1 MYRNL
6 KFPLESV
13 YHLFYTLIRKYKD
26 NFNNNCNEKININN
40 LTKNLSFL
48 QEIKTD
54 LTISFNLLKG
64 KSVKTKTNIN
74 KKLNHL
80 IRISLQIIDKLNNDQ
95 LIFLSQNE
103 EIMNKL
109 IEKFLKQSSG
119 SYLRMEENEEL
130 YRNTHN
136 I

>member
-1 MYRNL
+1 L
-6 KFPLESV
+6 KFPLDFV
-13 YHLFYTLIRKYKD
+13 YHLFYTLIQKYKK
-26 NFNNNCNEKININN
+26 NFNNNDNEKININN

-48 QEIKTD
+48 QEIKAD
-54 LTISFNLLKG
+54 LSLSFNFLKG
-64 KSVKTKTNIN
+64 KSAKTRWNIN

-80 IRISLQIIDKLNNDQ
+80 IRISLQIIDKLNNDK
-95 LIFLSQNE
+95 LIFLSRDE

-130 YRNTHN
+130 YHN
-136 I
+136 IYRI

>member
-1 MYRNL
+1 M
-6 KFPLESV
+6 KFPLDSI
-13 YHLFYTLIRKYKD
+13 YYLFHTLIQKYKD
-26 NFNNNCNEKININN
+26 IINNNDNEKINIINF
-40 LTKNLSFL
+40 TKNISFL
-48 QEIKTD
+48 KEVKNE
-54 LTISFNLLKG
+54 LSISFNLFKG
-64 KSVKTKTNIN
+64 KSGKTRSDIH

-80 IRISLQIIDKLNNDQ
+80 IRISFQIIDKLNNDK
-95 LIFLSQNE
+95 LLSLSQE
-103 EIMNKL
+103 DEILNKI

>member
-1 MYRNL
+1 M
-6 KFPLESV
+6 KFPLDSV
-13 YHLFYTLIRKYKD
+13 YHLFYTLIQKYKK
-26 NFNNNCNEKININN
+26 NFNNNDNEKININN

-48 QEIKTD
+48 QEIKAD
-54 LTISFNLLKG
+54 LSLSFNFLKG
-64 KSVKTKTNIN
+64 KSAKTRWNIN

-80 IRISLQIIDKLNNDQ
+80 IRISLQIIDKLNNDK
-95 LIFLSQNE
+95 LIFLSRDE

-130 YRNTHN
+130 YHN
-136 I
+136 IYRI